1 MRWRSAFDPRPLTG
15 LLIALCI
22 VTPAAHAA
30 CQPPGPAFSVLLFTR
45 TAGYRHESIE
55 AGIAA
60 IRALGEMHGFRV
72 EATESPDQFHD
83 ATLARHQAVVFLN
96 TTGDVL
102 NAQQEAALQR
112 FIRRG
117 CGFAGIHSASDTEY
131 DWPWY
136 GRLVGAYFKG
146 HPRIQDAALIV
157 AGTEHP
163 STRPLPQRWT
173 RRDEWYNFREDP
185 APHVTTILRIDEAS
199 YQGGTMSTHHP
210 MAWYQ
215 RFDGGR
221 AWYTALGHT
230 VESYAE
236 PLFLAHVLGGIRWAA
251 GRADE

>member
-1 MRWRSAFDPRPLTG
+1 MHWRSAFDPRPLTG

-22 VTPAAHAA
+22 VTSEAHAA

-72 EATESPDQFHD
+72 EATESSDQFDD

-146 HPRIQDAALIV
+146 HPRIQDA
-157 AGTEHP
+157 
-163 STRPLPQRWT
+163 S
-173 RRDEWYNFREDP
+173 
-185 APHVTTILRIDEAS
+185 
-199 YQGGTMSTHHP
+199 
-210 MAWYQ
+210 AW
-215 RFDGGR
+215 G
-221 AWYTALGHT
+221 
-230 VESYAE
+230 VS
-236 PLFLAHVLGGIRWAA
+236 
-251 GRADE
+251 